1 MFQREWYRLSG
12 EGKLS
17 DVDMGTVPDIY
28 VRNQQ
33 LGAKDEAAIRTGRRT
48 RCSSLSVVRRVE
60 DGIGVVAL

>member
-28 VRNQQ
+28 IRNQQ
-33 LGAKDEAAIRTGRRT
+33 LGALLMNHQEQQYVSGFHSVDRMSHTGHE
-48 RCSSLSVVRRVE
+48 V
-60 DGIGVVAL
+60 